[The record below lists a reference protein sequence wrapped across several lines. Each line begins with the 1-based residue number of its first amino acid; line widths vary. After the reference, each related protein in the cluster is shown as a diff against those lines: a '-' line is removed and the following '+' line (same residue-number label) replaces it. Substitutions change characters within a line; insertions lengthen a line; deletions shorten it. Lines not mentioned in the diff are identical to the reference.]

1 MWSIQNQWQIE
12 ICSFKLVYLCPREV
26 ESELIFSATE
36 IRSAGEYLGFNAEF
50 WDISKRSYSGPVT
63 HSYPEVA
70 GSKIYC
76 PDRFWIFYPSNNRV
90 NQKLTYL
97 HIQWIYNRSKSRYKS
112 HPLLNINTNGYQ
124 TVSGFVLCSSEQGYE
139 RSQYG
144 MHIIWE
150 VSESRCSVIPTDSF
164 RRKANL
170 DRVQTRHILPNLE
183 YDFYEY

>member
-1 MWSIQNQWQIE
+1 M
-12 ICSFKLVYLCPREV
+12 FKYK
-26 ESELIFSATE
+26 
-36 IRSAGEYLGFNAEF
+36 Y
-50 WDISKRSYSGPVT
+50 
-63 HSYPEVA
+63 
-70 GSKIYC
+70 
-76 PDRFWIFYPSNNRV
+76 
-90 NQKLTYL
+90 
-97 HIQWIYNRSKSRYKS
+97 IQWIYNRSKSRYKS

-183 YDFYEY
+183 YDFYEYQKAHPAQKPDQCWAKTENQNEFSVTDLFWSHCICIVRCFIFWFFFKF